1 LFIIYYNVYM
11 KRNYF
16 EYISSK
22 FELLLKHSLFG
33 LAKGERVHSY
43 CLVDLDHCSQ
53 SVKEQNLDTIEE
65 FLKDF
70 KSYMEG
76 KSPLQFI
83 YKDNV
88 NLYYHFS
95 REIFNKLFY
104 DNAFDSSTNPSEG
117 PTVDQLLKIGQL
129 FKEGTIRADSVFN
142 DMPRGLDKNGRDYKD
157 FLLFLMTIP
166 NDHLFENNQ
175 ISVNTINH
183 EISNF
188 ANAFKAS
195 SEPKVKDTFKI
206 YLENRKEIIKNINSP
221 SLEKNLFER
230 IKKAVAPK
238 YWSELVF
245 AFPSLVEPKG
255 IVTANLV
262 DFDDEKIYHLN
273 LNKGAIYKL
282 CPSLINNQ
290 DLMFAFRLIHDS
302 IMDNKPQEISMIH
315 HYEMKSDIKVIFS
328 GKDIDDSYL
337 GKIGELYRKMLDQYN
352 NDEVIKLISEDNSKH
367 VYSCNKEYLD
377 NSAKML
383 WLDVML
389 DPSVVNN
396 KKKLKM

>member
-104 DNAFDSSTNPSEG
+104 DNAFDPSTNPSEG

-183 EISNF
+183 ETSHF
-188 ANAFKAS
+188 TNAFKS
-195 SEPKVKDTFKI
+195 STDPKVKDTFKI

-245 AFPSLVEPKG
+245 SFPSLVEPKG
-255 IVTANLV
+255 IVKANLV

-273 LNKGAIYKL
+273 LNKGAIHKL

-328 GKDIDDSYL
+328 GKNIDDSYL
-337 GKIGELYRKMLDQYN
+337 GKIGDLYRKMLDQYN

>member
-1 LFIIYYNVYM
+1 
-11 KRNYF
+11 
-16 EYISSK
+16 
-22 FELLLKHSLFG
+22 
-33 LAKGERVHSY
+33 
-43 CLVDLDHCSQ
+43 
-53 SVKEQNLDTIEE
+53 VKEQNLDTVEE

-104 DNAFDSSTNPSEG
+104 DNAFDPSTNPSEG

-183 EISNF
+183 ETSHF
-188 ANAFKAS
+188 TNAFKS
-195 SEPKVKDTFKI
+195 STDPKVKDTFKI

-255 IVTANLV
+255 VVKDTLV

-315 HYEMKSDIKVIFS
+315 HYEMKSDIKIIFS

>member
-1 LFIIYYNVYM
+1 M
-11 KRNYF
+11 KRNYY

-22 FELLLKHSLFG
+22 FELLLKHNLFA
-33 LAKGERVHSY
+33 LAKGEQEHTY
-43 CLVDLDHCSQ
+43 CLKELDKCSIQ
-53 SVKEQNLDTIEE
+53 ERKDNLDNIEE
-65 FLKDF
+65 FLKDLD
-70 KSYMEG
+70 SYMDG
-76 KSPLQFI
+76 RASLQFI

-88 NLYYHFS
+88 TLYYYFS

-104 DNAFDSSTNPSEG
+104 ENPFSNKTQPET

-129 FKEGTIRADSVFN
+129 FKEGTVRVDDIFN
-142 DMPRGLDKNGRDYKD
+142 DIPRGVDKNGRDYKD

-166 NDHLFENNQ
+166 NEHLFENNQ

-188 ANAFKAS
+188 TNAFKS
-195 SEPKVKDTFKI
+195 SIDPKVKDTFKI
-206 YLENRKEIIKNINSP
+206 YLGNRKRIIEKINSP
-221 SLEKNLFER
+221 ALEQNLFGR

-245 AFPSLVEPKG
+245 AFPSLVQPKG
-255 IVTANLV
+255 IVKDNLV
-262 DFDDEKIYHLN
+262 EIADEKVYHLN
-273 LNKGAIYKL
+273 LNKGAIYNL

-302 IMDNKPQEISMIH
+302 ILDTKPQEITMIH

-328 GKDIDDSYL
+328 GKNIDDSYL
-337 GKIGELYRKMLDQYN
+337 GRIGDLYKKMLDQYN

-377 NSAKML
+377 KSAQML
-383 WLDVML
+383 WMDVML
-389 DPSVVNN
+389 ESSVVNN